1 MALLATLGVL
11 AVKENFLS
19 NKQLSTIL
27 DNQRE
32 NGGLFGE
39 IAIELGFISEGSIDK
54 LLVLQKE
61 SRNLLGEILVLYGAI
76 SKADMEEELKQFHEL
91 KEKGEIDSI

>member
-1 MALLATLGVL
+1 M
-11 AVKENFLS
+11 
-19 NKQLSTIL
+19 STIL

-39 IAIELGFISEGSIDK
+39 IAVELGFINEESIEK

-61 SRNLLGEILVLYGAI
+61 KRNLLGEILVLYGAI
-76 SKADMEEELKQFHEL
+76 SKADMEEELKQFLEL
-91 KEKGEIDSI
+91 KEKGETDNI